1 MRLNRLEE
9 LRLDSDMTQQ
19 QIADYLNMKR
29 EVYRR
34 YEKGV
39 YEIPVWALVKLSELY
54 DVSSDYILGIDTNR
68 KLPEKHAQ

>member
-1 MRLNRLEE
+1 MIGERLLA
-9 LRLDSDMTQQ
+9 LRTDADMTQQ

-39 YEIPVWALVKLSELY
+39 YELPVWALIKLSELY
-54 DVSSDYILGIDTNR
+54 GMSSDYILGIDTGR
-68 KLPEKHAQ
+68 RFPEKRA

>member
-9 LRLDSDMTQQ
+9 LHLDSDMTQQ